1 MVAASGL
8 DGRGAY
14 PVAEAARLAH
24 MRPLTVRRWVEGYDY
39 RHKGQAKRSEGVPYL
54 GDAQM
59 SGRPKFGE
67 RKVSPLLTFEQLL
80 TLLLVQAFHQKG
92 LSLPKIKQAASV
104 ARTLYGVENPFVTR
118 QFRSDGNKV
127 FLDLAEDTHGKE
139 RQLIDL
145 FSHQREFHEFVEPS
159 LFRDVVFTGNQ
170 AGEWRPLGLKRSVT
184 VSPSKQFG
192 APHIV
197 GTGVRT
203 DVIAEMVNAEG
214 GDDAARVAAAE
225 WFGLSAEQVADAI
238 EFEGEWLNSLP
249 PS

>member
-1 MVAASGL
+1 MNAASGTV
-8 DGRGAY
+8 GRAMY

-24 MRPLTVRRWVEGYDY
+24 MRPLTVRRWVDGYDY
-39 RHKGQAKRSEGVPYL
+39 RHKGQARHSEGVPYL
-54 GDAQM
+54 RDGSGLRKSGD
-59 SGRPKFGE
+59 
-67 RKVSPLLTFEQLL
+67 RKSSPLLSFEQLL
-80 TLLLVQAFHQKG
+80 TLLLVQAFHKKG
-92 LSLPKIKQAASV
+92 LSLPKIKQAASM

-203 DVIAEMVNAEG
+203 DVVAEMVNAEG
-214 GDDAARVAAAE
+214 GDDAAKVAAAE
-225 WFGLSAEQVADAI
+225 WFGLSAEQVADAV